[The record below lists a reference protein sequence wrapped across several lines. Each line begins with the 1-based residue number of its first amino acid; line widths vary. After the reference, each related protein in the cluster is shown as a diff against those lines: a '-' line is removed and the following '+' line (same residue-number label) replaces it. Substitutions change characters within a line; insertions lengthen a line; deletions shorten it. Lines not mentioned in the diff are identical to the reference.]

1 MSLGACAQFK
11 GPVLKFLLFFEQG
24 ALRFHMSLGPANCLM
39 VLCEQKLKHATRCS
53 ANQFI
58 HPFEA

>member
-1 MSLGACAQFK
+1 MLSLTV
-11 GPVLKFLLFFEQG
+11 PVLKFLLLFEQG
-24 ALRFHMSLGPANCLM
+24 ALRFYMSLGPANCLM
-39 VLCEQKLKHATRCS
+39 VLCEQKLEHATRWS